1 MISFFIFILG
11 SIIGSFLNVI
21 ILRYDTGQSVIK
33 GRSQCLNCQKKL
45 KWYELIPI
53 FSFVVQK
60 GKCRKCKSK
69 ISIQYP
75 LVELLTGILFL
86 LIFQITRYSLLV
98 TGYYFIIF
106 SLLIIIAV
114 YDFRHQI
121 IPDKFVYLFDI
132 LAFLNL
138 FRNWK
143 LEIRNW
149 DFLSGLLAGV
159 VFFGFFGLL
168 WLVSR
173 GNWMG
178 LGDAKLALGIGWL
191 LGLFKGILALLVSFW
206 TGALIGI
213 FLLFFFKKEYNLKSR
228 IPFGPFLV
236 LGIII
241 AFFFGDVIIKLII

>member
-1 MISFFIFILG
+1 MSFFIFILG
-11 SIIGSFLNVI
+11 SVIGSFLNVI

-33 GRSQCLNCQKKL
+33 GRSQCSNCQKKL
-45 KWYELIPI
+45 KWYELIPLL
-53 FSFVVQK
+53 SFLIQK
-60 GKCRKCKSK
+60 GRCRSCKSK

-75 LVELLTGILFL
+75 IVEILTGIIFL
-86 LIFQITRYSLLV
+86 LIFSAQGGQFSIFKIV
-98 TGYYFIIF
+98 YFWVVF

-114 YDFRHQI
+114 YDLKHQI
-121 IPDKFVYLFDI
+121 IPDIFVYLFI
-132 LAFLNL
+132 FFAFWNL
-138 FRNWK
+138 GFDWNLKIGIW
-143 LEIRNW
+143 N
-149 DFLSGLLAGV
+149 FLAGIIFFA
-159 VFFGFFGLL
+159 FFGSI

-191 LGLFKGILALLVSFW
+191 LGLFKGILALLLSFW

-228 IPFGPFLV
+228 IPFGPFLI

-241 AFFFGDVIIKLII
+241 AFFFGDAIIKLVI